1 MPTPTAYAADIRRWC
16 ASMHCAPDNNP
27 EMVKNYIDHRWSH
40 LPRKK
45 RADIFK
51 AAMKPVTV

>member
-27 EMVKNYIDHRWSH
+27 EMVRDYIDTRWPELS
-40 LPRKK
+40 RVK
-45 RADIFK
+45 RESIFK
-51 AAMKPVTV
+51 AAMRPVTS